1 MRRIVYPSIPDN
13 ISFLRLFSP
22 RKLLEQFRCILEIA
36 FWLPSIFLVSVSLPF
51 DEITEPFSSFLFFQN
66 FFYFIFWI
74 SFHFNCLWRVRLS
87 LRCECWIVMFVQD
100 YLVEYWMYSSP

>member
-13 ISFLRLFSP
+13 IFFLGLFSP
-22 RKLLEQFRCILEIA
+22 RKLLEQFCHILEIA
-36 FWLPSIFLVSVSLPF
+36 FRFPSILLMSVSFPF
-51 DEITEPFSSFLFFQN
+51 DKITGPLSSFLFFQN